1 MNIDYSNAGKIHSL
15 CTDNA
20 AFSSK
25 QTAIAR

>member
-25 QTAIAR
+25 